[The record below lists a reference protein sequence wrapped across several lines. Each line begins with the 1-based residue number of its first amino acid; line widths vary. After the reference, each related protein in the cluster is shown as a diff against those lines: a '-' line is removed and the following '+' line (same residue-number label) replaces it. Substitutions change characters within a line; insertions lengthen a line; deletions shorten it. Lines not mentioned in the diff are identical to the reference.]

1 MIVFDHVSKVYPN
14 GTVGLDDVSLRI
26 DDGEFVAIIG
36 RSGAGK
42 STLLR
47 AVNRMHQ
54 ITSGTLTVN
63 GTDVTGLSGKRLRQF
78 RRGIG
83 MVFQSFNLVTRTSVI
98 KNVLA
103 ACVPDMPFWR
113 VLLGAFRK
121 EDKLKALESLDKV
134 GILDKAYMRAD
145 QLSGGQQQRVALART
160 LTQDPHIILADE
172 PVAALD
178 PVTAKQVME
187 DFVHINQELGISI
200 LLNIHH
206 VELALEYADRVIGIR
221 AGRIVYRRP
230 VEAGRSDGSGCDLR
244 RGRRLGGCRMSLYD
258 RIFRPRRYTLSD
270 GTVVE
275 EKCSRAPLV
284 ILILVLLT
292 AVSVRV
298 TGFNFSVLVK
308 KGSKFFDILKAMFP
322 PNTAYLG
329 KIWQPL
335 WDTIKMSFLGSFI
348 GAVLAVPFAIA
359 AASNIVTNRVV
370 VFLVRLF
377 LSLVRT
383 LPTLVCALIATYIF
397 GLGTMAGTCAIAVFT
412 FAYVGKQLFEI
423 IETVD
428 MGPYE
433 ALEALGATRLRAFVT
448 AIFPQVLPTYLSV
461 SLFCLEG
468 NVRYAS
474 ILGYVG
480 AGGLGLIMNEK
491 IGWREYDSLG
501 MILIVLFITV
511 MIIEGVSH
519 ALRKRLT

>member
-1 MIVFDHVSKVYPN
+1 
-14 GTVGLDDVSLRI
+14 
-26 DDGEFVAIIG
+26 
-36 RSGAGK
+36 
-42 STLLR
+42 
-47 AVNRMHQ
+47 
-54 ITSGTLTVN
+54 
-63 GTDVTGLSGKRLRQF
+63 
-78 RRGIG
+78 
-83 MVFQSFNLVTRTSVI
+83 
-98 KNVLA
+98 
-103 ACVPDMPFWR
+103 
-113 VLLGAFRK
+113 
-121 EDKLKALESLDKV
+121 
-134 GILDKAYMRAD
+134 
-145 QLSGGQQQRVALART
+145 
-160 LTQDPHIILADE
+160 
-172 PVAALD
+172 
-178 PVTAKQVME
+178 
-187 DFVHINQELGISI
+187 
-200 LLNIHH
+200 
-206 VELALEYADRVIGIR
+206 
-221 AGRIVYRRP
+221 
-230 VEAGRSDGSGCDLR
+230 
-244 RGRRLGGCRMSLYD
+244 MSLYD

-275 EKCSRAPLV
+275 EKRSRAPLV

-292 AVSVRV
+292 AVSVRI

-348 GAVLAVPFAIA
+348 GAVLAIPFAIA
-359 AASNIVTNRVV
+359 AASNIVTNHVV

-448 AIFPQVLPTYLSV
+448 AVFPQVLPTYLSV